1 MMRDYYHPQPY
12 PPMAPYLAESP
23 SFYARPRFH
32 PNAYRRRLR
41 DFLGQLVGFV
51 IVGLALATLFLNSP
65 NEYITDVDIP
75 AEVITPKP
83 LGELWNRKADNSQ
96 QEREPVSP
104 MPEIDEPAPAP
115 APAPEQAPVL
125 NSSQVKGT
133 YVVQLF
139 AAPSQ
144 TRAKNYY
151 YEIKATNENLFR
163 PLRPGIQRARVR
175 GRGLFHRLYVF
186 PFEDRAAAQEF
197 CETLR
202 QRNRDCFVKRR

>member
-83 LGELWNRKADNSQ
+83 LGELWNRKTDPSQ

-104 MPEIDEPAPAP
+104 TPEMDKPPRPSIIVPAR
-115 APAPEQAPVL
+115 
-125 NSSQVKGT
+125 
-133 YVVQLF
+133 
-139 AAPSQ
+139 
-144 TRAKNYY
+144 TRAG
-151 YEIKATNENLFR
+151 T
-163 PLRPGIQRARVR
+163 RA
-175 GRGLFHRLYVF
+175 
-186 PFEDRAAAQEF
+186 
-197 CETLR
+197 C
-202 QRNRDCFVKRR
+202 